1 MSIFIRVPRPHYF
14 LVLGGTCHKYNE
26 AAKIMSRLIF
36 SLLFSKRSSR
46 SPSPITWAALLSCR
60 STSSIRL
67 TALTRDPYKP
77 QTNCSLLQRL
87 PQQSLL
93 HLKNPS
99 KTFCLILTCQRMIF
113 LFYPCL
119 CVARDPNSLRST
131 QTIHDSEWQQV

>member
-1 MSIFIRVPRPHYF
+1 MSIFHLSATTPLLSCTGRKFY
-14 LVLGGTCHKYNE
+14 KYNE

-93 HLKNPS
+93 NLKNPS

-113 LFYPCL
+113 LFDPCL

-131 QTIHDSEWQQV
+131 QAIHNSEWQQV